1 MSELITSKSTLTKNL
16 DQPNFLE
23 KILSISSK
31 IKEDQENLI
40 NKIDS
45 LEKRMILLENK
56 VDLSIAL
63 AKKSKNLNG
72 LFDIEQDDNIVELK
86 RETINISE
94 NDIVKALNYRDYR
107 SVIYLFKVF
116 YKNKINKNYSYPIRV
131 IGKRSYEYYAN
142 NRWNPDLYGH
152 FIMNTICQNMEN
164 LFLTINNLDDYG
176 DLIDEEDFIPNQ
188 NFINKLSVEK
198 YKKEIF
204 RSIIDEVK
212 LNTL

>member
-1 MSELITSKSTLTKNL
+1 MSSISQTYSQSE
-16 DQPNFLE
+16 FLE
-23 KILSISSK
+23 KILNISSK
-31 IKEDQENLI
+31 IKEDQENII
-40 NKIDS
+40 NKIEL
-45 LEKRMILLENK
+45 LEKKMILIENK
-56 VDLSIAL
+56 VDLSIAI
-63 AKKSKNLNG
+63 AKKSKNLSG
-72 LFDIEQDDNIVELK
+72 LLNTEPDDNIIELK
-86 RETINISE
+86 RETINVSE

-116 YKNKINKNYSYPIRV
+116 YKNKINKNYTYPIRI

-142 NRWNPDLYGH
+142 NRWNSDLYGH

-188 NFINKLSVEK
+188 NFINKLSAEK

-212 LNTL
+212 LNTLI

>member
-1 MSELITSKSTLTKNL
+1 MSSISQTYSQSE
-16 DQPNFLE
+16 FLE
-23 KILSISSK
+23 KILNISSK
-31 IKEDQENLI
+31 IKEDQENII
-40 NKIDS
+40 NKIEL
-45 LEKRMILLENK
+45 LEKKMILIENK
-56 VDLSIAL
+56 VDLSIAI
-63 AKKSKNLNG
+63 AKKSKNLSG
-72 LFDIEQDDNIVELK
+72 LLNTEPDDNIVELK
-86 RETINISE
+86 RETINVSE

-116 YKNKINKNYSYPIRV
+116 YKNKINKNYTYPIRI

-142 NRWNPDLYGH
+142 NRWNSDLYGH

-188 NFINKLSVEK
+188 NFINKLSAEK

-204 RSIIDEVK
+204 RSLIDEVK
-212 LNTL
+212 LNTLI

>member
-1 MSELITSKSTLTKNL
+1 MSSILQTCSQSE
-16 DQPNFLE
+16 FLE
-23 KILSISSK
+23 KILTISSK
-31 IKEDQENLI
+31 IKEDQENII
-40 NKIDS
+40 NKIEL
-45 LEKRMILLENK
+45 LEKRMILIENK

-63 AKKSKNLNG
+63 AKKSKNLAG
-72 LFDIEQDDNIVELK
+72 LLDIEPDDNIKELK

-107 SVIYLFKVF
+107 SVIYLFKLF
-116 YKNKINKNYSYPIRV
+116 YKNKINKNYPYPIRI

-176 DLIDEEDFIPNQ
+176 DLIEEEDFIPNQ
-188 NFINKLSVEK
+188 NFINKLSAEK

-212 LNTL
+212 LNTLV

>member
-1 MSELITSKSTLTKNL
+1 MSSISQTYSQSE
-16 DQPNFLE
+16 FLE
-23 KILSISSK
+23 KILNISSK
-31 IKEDQENLI
+31 IKEDQENII
-40 NKIDS
+40 NKIEL
-45 LEKRMILLENK
+45 LEKKMILIENK
-56 VDLSIAL
+56 VDLSIAI
-63 AKKSKNLNG
+63 AKKSKNLSG
-72 LFDIEQDDNIVELK
+72 LLNTEPDDNIVELK
-86 RETINISE
+86 RETINVSE

-116 YKNKINKNYSYPIRV
+116 YKNKINKNYTYPIRI

-142 NRWNPDLYGH
+142 NRWNSDLYGH

-164 LFLTINNLDDYG
+164 LFLIINNLDDYG

-188 NFINKLSVEK
+188 NFINKLSAEK

-212 LNTL
+212 LNTLI